1 MVWGPQLPQEG
12 WKPCQKCRRIRPRV
26 LPCLPSE
33 EAAVLPLPWLLGLPS
48 EAPTTLCST
57 EGRQACLGKHPFT
70 RSPACAQCLAQ
81 QREACDW
88 ADGTGCRARA
98 LGHGDQCAHR
108 LEVQGCLGLPALAPG
123 LYSGDAASWQG

>member
-70 RSPACAQCLAQ
+70 QAQPVPSAWHSRGRPVIGQ
-81 QREACDW
+81 A
-88 ADGTGCRARA
+88 
-98 LGHGDQCAHR
+98 
-108 LEVQGCLGLPALAPG
+108 ALAAGPG
-123 LYSGDAASWQG
+123 H